1 MSKIVMII
9 AALGLVVIALAGGIW
24 LYDWVLGDTEAAS
37 APVSAPALEIAASAT
52 SAPTAAPT
60 TAPTQAVPTQAAPT
74 QAAPT
79 EIAALEAAPTE
90 PSAAAPQGGALVY
103 QISQD
108 ESQVRFNIY
117 EQLRGQPK
125 DVIGTS
131 NQVAGQAAVDLN
143 DLGTAQLGE
152 IVINARTL
160 ETDDSRRTQAIRNR
174 ILFTDQ
180 YEFITF
186 TPTQVSGL
194 SGSAAAGQSFTFQ
207 VTGDLT
213 IKDVTKPV
221 TFDVT
226 VMVESPERLV
236 GSAQTTIALADFGVV
251 VPSVPFVANV
261 GETMAL
267 EIDFVLAPQP

>member
-1 MSKIVMII
+1 MSKTIMLITAVV
-9 AALGLVVIALAGGIW
+9 LVVVALAGGIW

-37 APVSAPALEIAASAT
+37 ATVSAPTLEIAASAT
-52 SAPTAAPT
+52 SAPSAT
-60 TAPTQAVPTQAAPT
+60 TASTTAPT

-79 EIAALEAAPTE
+79 DTLALEAAPTE
-90 PSAAAPQGGALVY
+90 STPAVVAPQSGVMVY

-108 ESQVRFNIY
+108 DSEVRFNIH
-117 EQLRGQPK
+117 EELRGQPK

-131 NQVAGQAAVDLN
+131 NQVAGELAVDLN
-143 DLGTAQLGE
+143 DLSTAQLGE
-152 IVINARTL
+152 IVVNARTL
-160 ETDDSRRTQAIRNR
+160 QTDDNRRNQAIRNR

-180 YEFITF
+180 YELIKFN
-186 TPTQVSGL
+186 PTQVSGL
-194 SGSAAAGQSFTFQ
+194 SGSAAPGQSFTFQ

-226 VMVESPERLV
+226 VTVESAERLM
-236 GSAQTTIALADFGVV
+236 GSAKTSIALADFNLA

-267 EIDFVLAPQP
+267 EIDFVLTP